1 MSASSYKKSSAGRL
15 LLLGAVWEDR
25 VIAANC
31 ESRQPDA
38 ENVMLKWALIFAL
51 ISIVAGVLG
60 FTGIAA
66 GAAGAAKLLFVV
78 ALIVF
83 LIFLSLGL
91 FVVKAVD

>member
-1 MSASSYKKSSAGRL
+1 LSRFREIQFFAASRT
-15 LLLGAVWEDR
+15 E
-25 VIAANC
+25 IA
-31 ESRQPDA
+31 
-38 ENVMLKWALIFAL
+38 MLKWALIFAL

-66 GAAGAAKLLFVV
+66 GAAGLAKLLFVV